1 MSKVKEFC
9 SFHDVSIEM
18 DRFLSKGVHFKKWLL
33 SIANYLPSTLYR
45 HRNLELEMVKPIFFI
60 WRRRGPD
67 ELKSE
72 TSSKF

>member
-33 SIANYLPSTLYR
+33 SIANYLDR
-45 HRNLELEMVKPIFFI
+45 HRNLQRLS
-60 WRRRGPD
+60 G
-67 ELKSE
+67 
-72 TSSKF
+72 SSSSFGGGEVQMN